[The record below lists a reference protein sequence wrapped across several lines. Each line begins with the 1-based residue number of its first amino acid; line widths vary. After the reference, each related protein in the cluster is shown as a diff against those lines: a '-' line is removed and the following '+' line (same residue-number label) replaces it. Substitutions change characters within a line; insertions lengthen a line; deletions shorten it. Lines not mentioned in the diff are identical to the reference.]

1 MSLLKRWQT
10 LRSPRPLSI
19 HRFGLLVM
27 LQSVLN
33 SVAEGTAPFEVLATV
48 DTVFE
53 SIQTLFDSMG
63 ASSGGWEPVRAS
75 R

>member
-1 MSLLKRWQT
+1 
-10 LRSPRPLSI
+10 
-19 HRFGLLVM
+19 M